1 MRTSTE
7 GTSRRSSPL
16 AEPLRRRFPAL
27 ENRLRRS
34 GTAEQSRA
42 LESIEPVLPR
52 AQDLRI
58 GGELEKGLHARVPD
72 SDHVVEAFLALTHHG
87 PVHRSVLENA
97 AADPL
102 EDALCDLAVARI
114 CGPIPVAVQVEH
126 HERPVVGPARDRLEL
141 RDPLGRRL
149 YRHQRPAAF
158 ASLRSRKAAQISVS
172 VRVASSGEIRGSRPK
187 LLSVARSRAA
197 AALQSKLS
205 ERLSV
210 TMEESGTTPVV
221 SGRP

>member
-87 PVHRSVLENA
+87 PVHRGVPENA
-97 AADPL
+97 PADPL
-102 EDALCDLAVARI
+102 GDALCELA
-114 CGPIPVAVQVEH
+114 
-126 HERPVVGPARDRLEL
+126 
-141 RDPLGRRL
+141 GRRAGGAS
-149 YRHQRPAAF
+149 AAG
-158 ASLRSRKAAQISVS
+158 AQ
-172 VRVASSGEIRGSRPK
+172 
-187 LLSVARSRAA
+187 
-197 AALQSKLS
+197 
-205 ERLSV
+205 
-210 TMEESGTTPVV
+210 
-221 SGRP
+221 